1 MVPQQRKRNRIPTSC
16 SVCRKRKSRC
26 DKVRPV
32 CGTCRKKSIVHLCY
46 YESDKVNKNGS
57 PVNGPLIPDGVS
69 PMPVNVN
76 NYSNVYAATPAG
88 ANQSFAAEF
97 KGTHGTSAEPYVY
110 NGVIR
115 EPKENDTA
123 PEVPVNAN
131 RPILGTGPPIR
142 QPQHG
147 SPPVPFP
154 QFQQLPAQ
162 NFNANAAPAQQSPF
176 YAYQPPY
183 VSPQVPAIPAQQ
195 MPRQSPIM
203 ISPGALAPEREM
215 SQRAPPSLPQQIP
228 SMPHG
233 DVNAMNSYVSSESDP
248 SSFHGVS
255 RYDSEGTQKN
265 PAPTYQTK
273 PSTLPPARY
282 SDATGGSQGS
292 TDGLVSIP
300 LGPHSVLKLNPADV
314 IDSFSS
320 ASLSLLVDGP
330 YWQQQGSLSFI
341 GLLKSDRFLKFL
353 RQHATSIFKTG
364 EMSHFI
370 KRKVSKKSKGGSSNV
385 GVGQEHNASHSLS
398 EEQRN
403 SESIHGDAEPKEKD
417 GVDAHKKTNN
427 DREEPYDSN
436 ELDSDE
442 DEEDEEEDDEEGFV
456 SDDDVILTKIRASKN
471 AAGRPDRK
479 MKKIKVPYTF
489 FPGFK
494 SFGSSRGLRTDYY
507 EVVIKSAL
515 AVLPKKRTIKLL
527 SERFFKYV
535 CPFVPVIDD
544 VLYRLDLEHLLLNEN
559 QSDTGEYCTKI
570 RINNLSDLTST
581 GITLLVI
588 LLGYMSLY
596 HNNEIYNGINDT
608 EKEIMND
615 MNRCSLKEYIYVVE
629 MCIPDELMTRK
640 SSFKIIQLLSL
651 CHFYRQVAPED
662 SNGLGG
668 TDSQILFG
676 TIIRHAYSI
685 GLNRDP
691 KKYYSDEH
699 VTRKER
705 LVWTWRKLWHYIIKT
720 DANEAITAGMALM
733 VPELE
738 TSDVQLPLRE
748 ESSENVKKTCFFM
761 TEVHASYRKLC
772 KILTNLQSKPK
783 IVDILTSA
791 SELESQF
798 VNFFGE
804 DFFKSYIC
812 KPPHTNEDLPKDSEQ
827 HEESYLKV
835 IKFILFI
842 QLRTHLSCIYHKI
855 AIFYEGSNAGA
866 DEGRGGQ
873 TETALFKFYFKS
885 VIEMLYIISYCLD
898 SSVKLF
904 GRNYDYILTAVAER
918 CMIKIHMFLASFFI
932 RILHHQKVLSIKV
945 SEGCE
950 SKAHNSEKLDAIEK
964 LLGTVLSEAD
974 LFVGNFDKL
983 SSKYINSYRVNVMSY
998 FILKKIMEDPDVFLD
1013 QTLSEDKSYRE
1024 GTNALDYFSA
1034 KEVEQ
1039 LQKLCDEYAYP
1050 AQNDGTHLEVK
1061 NENGSEEQG
1070 FSPLSGLNLVNIMKK
1085 IGSKIE
1091 ATSHYTQ
1098 NRSNDVLDSSV
1109 LDVFNWMPDPDSLT
1123 IQNKDL
1129 LSLFELYANPD
1140 QSA

>member
-1 MVPQQRKRNRIPTSC
+1 MVPPQRKRNRIPTSC

-46 YESDKVNKNGS
+46 YESDKTNKNGR
-57 PVNGPLIPDGVS
+57 PVNGSLLPDGGS
-69 PMPVNVN
+69 QMPSNIN
-76 NYSNVYAATPAG
+76 NYPNVYAATSKG
-88 ANQSFAAEF
+88 ANQNFAPDY
-97 KGTHGTSAEPYVY
+97 KVTQGTGSETYVY
-110 NGVIR
+110 NGAIR
-115 EPKENDTA
+115 EPKDGEMA
-123 PEVPVNAN
+123 PEMPANSN
-131 RPILGTGPPIR
+131 RPILSTGPPVR
-142 QPQHG
+142 QASHA
-147 SPPVPFP
+147 SPPAAFP
-154 QFQQLPAQ
+154 QFLQLLAQ
-162 NFNANAAPAQQSPF
+162 NFNTTAVPAQHLPF

-183 VSPQVPAIPAQQ
+183 VPPQVPVIPTHQ

-203 ISPGALAPEREM
+203 ISPGPPLAPEREM
-215 SQRAPPSLPQQIP
+215 SQRVPQGLPQQV
-228 SMPHG
+228 STMTHG
-233 DVNAMNSYVSSESDP
+233 DINAMSSYVTLESDTG
-248 SSFHGVS
+248 SFHGSS
-255 RYDSEGTQKN
+255 RYDSEGTQRN
-265 PAPTYQTK
+265 PAGSYLTK
-273 PSTLPPARY
+273 PGALPPTRY
-282 SDATGGSQGS
+282 LDTTGGYQEL
-292 TDGLVSIP
+292 DGLVSIP
-300 LGPHSVLKLNPADV
+300 LGPHSVLKLNPADE
-314 IDSFSS
+314 IDLFSN

-370 KRKVSKKSKGGSSNV
+370 KRKASKRSKGASSDV
-385 GVGQEHNASHSLS
+385 DAGQENNIASS
-398 EEQRN
+398 EQQKN
-403 SESIHGDAEPKEKD
+403 STSIHGDAESKGKA
-417 GVDAHKKTNN
+417 GSDAYRILNN
-427 DREEPYDSN
+427 DGEVPYDTN

-442 DEEDEEEDDEEGFV
+442 DEEEEEENNEEGFV

-471 AAGRPDRK
+471 ASGRPDCK

-507 EVVIKSAL
+507 EVVKKSAL
-515 AVLPKKRTIKLL
+515 AVLPKKQTIKLL
-527 SERFFKYV
+527 SNRFFKYV
-535 CPFVPVIDD
+535 CPFVPVVDD
-544 VLYRLDLEHLLLNEN
+544 VLYRLDLDHLLLNEN
-559 QSDTGEYCTKI
+559 QSETEEYCTRI
-570 RINNLSDLTST
+570 RINNLSDLAST

-596 HNNEIYNGINDT
+596 HNNEIYNGINDI

-615 MNRCSLKEYIYVVE
+615 MNRCSLKEMIYVIE

-699 VTRKER
+699 VIRKER

-720 DANEAITAGMALM
+720 DASEAITAGMALM

-748 ESSENVKKTCFFM
+748 ESSENERKTCYFM

-783 IVDILTSA
+783 VVDILSLA
-791 SELESQF
+791 SELELQF
-798 VNFFGE
+798 VKFFGE
-804 DFFKSYIC
+804 NFFKNYIC
-812 KPPHTNEDLPKDSEQ
+812 KPPHANEDLPKDSEQ

-855 AIFYEGSNAGA
+855 AIFYESRNAGA
-866 DEGRGGQ
+866 AEGQGGK

-964 LLGTVLSEAD
+964 LLGTALSEAD

-998 FILKKIMEDPDVFLD
+998 YILKKIMEDPDVFLD
-1013 QTLSEDKSYRE
+1013 QTLSEDKLYRE
-1024 GTNALDYFSA
+1024 GTNALDYFSV

-1050 AQNDGTHLEVK
+1050 PQNDGTRLEVK

-1070 FSPLSGLNLVNIMKK
+1070 FSPLQGLNLVNIMKK

-1091 ATSHYTQ
+1091 STSHSAHNKTY
-1098 NRSNDVLDSSV
+1098 DVLDSSV
-1109 LDVFNWMPDPDSLT
+1109 LDVFNWMPDPDSFS

-1140 QSA
+1140 QLT